1 MSAFALRREE
11 VRAAWSAFALRR
23 EEVRAARSALPLRR
37 GELRAAR
44 SAFALR
50 REEVRA
56 AQSAFALRRE
66 KVQAARSAFA
76 LRRAKLPAAR
86 PALGRPPRGDRIY
99 GSPWLETAAPSRGN
113 FRQIQAGGYLE
124 PKYKNDRPGGR
135 YQTVKKVADKLAGC
149 NEGRSALHLKSA
161 GGGMYVAEERQ
172 NAASSI
178 IFWP

>member
-1 MSAFALRREE
+1 MLRRKEVRAARSAFALRRGELRAGQSAFALRLEEVQVARSAFALRREKVRVVQSAFALRREE
-11 VRAAWSAFALRR
+11 VR
-23 EEVRAARSALPLRR
+23 V
-37 GELRAAR
+37 AR
-44 SAFALR
+44 SAFP
-50 REEVRA
+50 
-56 AQSAFALRRE
+56 
-66 KVQAARSAFA
+66 